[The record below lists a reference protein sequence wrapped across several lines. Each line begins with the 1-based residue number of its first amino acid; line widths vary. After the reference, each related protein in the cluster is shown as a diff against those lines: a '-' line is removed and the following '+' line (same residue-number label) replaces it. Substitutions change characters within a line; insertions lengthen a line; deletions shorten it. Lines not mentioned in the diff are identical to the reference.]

1 MDYGKLRSGASMTK
15 KVFCIFTG
23 ILFLL
28 SLVSCDM
35 WYQDWKGYMAH
46 WTGTVK
52 VADVQWT
59 SHPESQTNAS
69 GQITIPTTGTI
80 STTIN
85 ISNPENYTLNLLPG
99 SSHVGSENEALKS
112 VQVYGDA
119 GNWVRPRTEIVSST
133 STGFELRIHPI
144 SFVSSELSRALEHT
158 DFTIKII
165 PCRSDSGSPA
175 ANYHNIAFRY
185 NTPPRT
191 IREVVV
197 VKADSGAYEYDWL
210 GAIPQMKAVDENT
223 PLWEA
228 TAKTGNTEMD
238 DYLFWAWP
246 KNNTGK
252 TDPDYIEKFQVQI
265 DSGDYIDLALEACV
279 VPGNPLLLGD
289 DGNLYTIYRYKVGS
303 GSNLSV
309 RAVDGEGVA
318 GQALSSG
325 VAPYLITIN
334 PTEGSVNGSQAETT
348 IYKSGGALITSLD
361 LPNPIHSNDEYVLAG
376 WATSPDG
383 VAVSFPYTITEAVTF
398 YALWQ
403 QKEEEVLPP
412 SAGDS
417 GTGSSGSGSEGSVI
431 TYIIT
436 YEGNGSSGGDV
447 PTSQIKTSGQ
457 AILIANKDGLE
468 RTGYAF
474 TGWNTQPDGS
484 GVSYAEGDKYTSD
497 SNVILYAQW
506 KTIDYTI
513 SYDLDEGN
521 NNKNPY
527 GYSANDLP
535 IVLNEPSKTGYTFLG
550 WIKDGSPVTQI
561 VSGTT
566 GNITLTAQW
575 RSNKYTVKFAAND
588 GSGSMTEQGFTYDQT
603 QNLATNSFERSGYIF
618 VGWNT
623 MADGSGTSYQNLQ
636 EVVNLSATDGDII
649 TLYAQWKINSSI
661 SGNAP
666 VIADPTDLFTV
677 NRTIDDITFTV
688 KDGYTNP
695 RWYVNGIEQV
705 SGGNVFNITY
715 RDKAEGVY
723 QVMLLVDGANGT
735 PYSAQ
740 YQLEIAIPKLAA
752 DGKTYEFSTAAHFQ
766 WLAEKVKSG
775 DAIEVKLTTD
785 IVVPSGTWTP
795 IYIRDKFV
803 VHLDGQGHSI
813 TINEDYSDKVGD
825 TSHYGVFENC
835 NYSTIENLVLKGSLK
850 VNTTGAVGAVSG
862 YMFAST
868 LRNIMS
874 EMTITNLKGNVMNT
888 SHTGTGGL
896 VGYFGGN
903 GDNKDSVIENC
914 AVYADV
920 TTQGDGGGLVGLTWR
935 GATPF
940 TIKNS
945 LYKGNVSAGSAGAV
959 MGFNGN
965 DNRRT
970 STLSDIFYYEKDSLP
985 ILGGTNGGGLNQTN
999 VTAVTEDKFKEQAT
1013 ADLVNGGQSPAKW
1026 ILGANYPV
1034 LKQ

>member
-1 MDYGKLRSGASMTK
+1 MKCDVLLVGKKLIK
-15 KVFCIFTG
+15 KIFMITG
-23 ILFLL
+23 VVFLL

-80 STTIN
+80 STTVT

-133 STGFELRIHPI
+133 STGFELLIHPI
-144 SFVSSELSRALEHT
+144 SSVSSELSRNLEHT
-158 DFTIKII
+158 DFTVRII

-197 VKADSGAYEYDWL
+197 VQDDSGAYRYDWL
-210 GAIPQMKAVDENT
+210 GAIPQMKAVDEYT

-289 DGNLYTIYRYKVGS
+289 DGNLYTIYRYKLGS
-303 GSNLSV
+303 GSNLRV

-318 GQALSSG
+318 GQALGSG

-348 IYKSGGALITSLD
+348 IYKSGGTLITSLD
-361 LPNPIHSNDEYVLAG
+361 LPSPIHSNDDYILAG

-412 SAGDS
+412 SADDS
-417 GTGSSGSGSEGSVI
+417 GTS
-431 TYIIT
+431 
-436 YEGNGSSGGDV
+436 SSGG
-447 PTSQIKTSGQ
+447 
-457 AILIANKDGLE
+457 
-468 RTGYAF
+468 
-474 TGWNTQPDGS
+474 
-484 GVSYAEGDKYTSD
+484 
-497 SNVILYAQW
+497 
-506 KTIDYTI
+506 
-513 SYDLDEGN
+513 
-521 NNKNPY
+521 
-527 GYSANDLP
+527 
-535 IVLNEPSKTGYTFLG
+535 
-550 WIKDGSPVTQI
+550 
-561 VSGTT
+561 
-566 GNITLTAQW
+566 
-575 RSNKYTVKFAAND
+575 
-588 GSGSMTEQGFTYDQT
+588 
-603 QNLATNSFERSGYIF
+603 
-618 VGWNT
+618 
-623 MADGSGTSYQNLQ
+623 
-636 EVVNLSATDGDII
+636 
-649 TLYAQWKINSSI
+649 SI
-661 SGNAP
+661 SADSP

-677 NRTIDDITFTV
+677 TRTIDDITFTV

-695 RWYVNGIEQV
+695 RWYINGQQE
-705 SGGNVFNITY
+705 GTGNTFTILYTADN
-715 RDKAEGVY
+715 EGAY
-723 QVMLLVDGANGT
+723 QVMLLVDGADGT

-740 YQLEIAIPKLAA
+740 YQLEIAIPQQTA
-752 DGKTYEFSTAAHFQ
+752 DGSYEFSTAAHFQ
-766 WLAEKVKSG
+766 WLAEKIKSG
-775 DAIEVKLTTD
+775 DSIDVKLTTD

-795 IYIRDKFV
+795 ISIRDGFV

-825 TSHYGVFENC
+825 TSHYGVFANC

-903 GDNKDSVIENC
+903 GNGKDSVIENC
-914 AVYADV
+914 AVYADI

-965 DNRRT
+965 NDRRT
-970 STLSDIFYYEKDSLP
+970 STLSDIAYLQQGSLP
-985 ILGGTNGGGLNQTN
+985 VFGGTNGGGLNQTN

-1026 ILGANYPV
+1026 ILGDKYPV

>member
-1 MDYGKLRSGASMTK
+1 MKGDVVLVGKKTIK
-15 KVFCIFTG
+15 KT
-23 ILFLL
+23 LFLITVLCLFL
-28 SLVSCDM
+28 SLLGCDM
-35 WYQDWKGYMAH
+35 WYKDWKGYMEH

-52 VADVQWT
+52 VENVQWT
-59 SHPESQTNAS
+59 SHPESQRNTT
-69 GQITIPTTGTI
+69 GQITIPTNVTI
-80 STTIN
+80 STTVN
-85 ISNPENYTLNLLPG
+85 ISNPENYALNLLPG
-99 SSHVGSENEALKS
+99 TSHIGGENEALKS

-119 GNWVRPRTEIVSST
+119 GNWVRPRTEIISS
-133 STGFELRIHPI
+133 SNTGFELLIHPI
-144 SFVSSELSRALEHT
+144 SSVSSELSRNLEHT
-158 DFTIKII
+158 DFTVRII
-165 PCRSDSGSPA
+165 PCRSDSGATA
-175 ANYHNIAFRY
+175 ANFHNIAFRY

-197 VKADSGAYEYDWL
+197 VQDDSGAYRYDWL

-223 PLWEA
+223 PLWQA

-303 GSNLSV
+303 GANLRV

-325 VAPYLITIN
+325 VAPFLITIN

-348 IYKSGGALITSLD
+348 IYKSGGTLITSLD

-403 QKEEEVLPP
+403 QKVEEVLPP

-417 GTGSSGSGSEGSVI
+417 GTGSSGG
-431 TYIIT
+431 
-436 YEGNGSSGGDV
+436 
-447 PTSQIKTSGQ
+447 
-457 AILIANKDGLE
+457 
-468 RTGYAF
+468 
-474 TGWNTQPDGS
+474 
-484 GVSYAEGDKYTSD
+484 
-497 SNVILYAQW
+497 
-506 KTIDYTI
+506 
-513 SYDLDEGN
+513 
-521 NNKNPY
+521 
-527 GYSANDLP
+527 
-535 IVLNEPSKTGYTFLG
+535 
-550 WIKDGSPVTQI
+550 
-561 VSGTT
+561 
-566 GNITLTAQW
+566 
-575 RSNKYTVKFAAND
+575 
-588 GSGSMTEQGFTYDQT
+588 
-603 QNLATNSFERSGYIF
+603 
-618 VGWNT
+618 
-623 MADGSGTSYQNLQ
+623 
-636 EVVNLSATDGDII
+636 
-649 TLYAQWKINSSI
+649 SI
-661 SGNAP
+661 SADSP
-666 VIADPTDLFTV
+666 VIADPTVLFSIT
-677 NRTIDDITFTV
+677 RTIDDITFTV

-705 SGGNVFNITY
+705 SSGNVFNIIY
-715 RDKAEGVY
+715 RDKDEGVY
-723 QVMLLVDGANGT
+723 NVMLLVDGTDGK

-740 YQLEIAIPKLAA
+740 YQLEIAIPQQAA
-752 DGKTYEFSTAAHFQ
+752 DGSYEFSTAAHFQ

-775 DAIEVKLTTD
+775 GTIEVKLITD
-785 IVVPSGTWTP
+785 IVVPSGTLVP
-795 IYIRDKFV
+795 IHIPDGFV

-813 TINEDYSDKVGD
+813 TINEDYSNKVGD
-825 TSHYGVFENC
+825 TSHYGVFAMC

-862 YMFAST
+862 YMYAST

-874 EMTITNLKGNVMNT
+874 EMTITNLNGNVMNT

-903 GDNKDSVIENC
+903 GNGKDSVIENC

-920 TTQGDGGGLVGLTWR
+920 TTQGDGGGLVGMAWK

-945 LYKGNVSAGSAGAV
+945 LYKGNVSAVSAGAV

-1013 ADLVNGGQSPAKW
+1013 VDLVNGGQSPAKW
-1026 ILGANYPV
+1026 MLGDEYPV

>member
-1 MDYGKLRSGASMTK
+1 MKCDVLLVGKKLIQK
-15 KVFCIFTG
+15 IFMITG
-23 ILFLL
+23 VVFLL

-69 GQITIPTTGTI
+69 GQITIPTNVTI
-80 STTIN
+80 STTVN
-85 ISNPENYTLNLLPG
+85 ISNPENYTLNLLLG

-133 STGFELRIHPI
+133 STGFELLIHPI
-144 SFVSSELSRALEHT
+144 SSVSSELSRALEHT

-223 PLWEA
+223 PLWVT
-228 TAKTGNTEMD
+228 TANTSNSEMD
-238 DYLFWAWP
+238 EYLFWAWP

-265 DSGDYIDLALEACV
+265 GAGEYIDVSLKDCA

-289 DGNLYTIYRYKVGS
+289 DGNLYTIYRYKLGS
-303 GSNLSV
+303 GSNLRV

-318 GQALSSG
+318 GQALGSG

-348 IYKSGGALITSLD
+348 IYKSGGTLITSLD
-361 LPNPIHSNDEYVLAG
+361 LPSPIHSNDDYILAG

-417 GTGSSGSGSEGSVI
+417 GTS
-431 TYIIT
+431 
-436 YEGNGSSGGDV
+436 SSGG
-447 PTSQIKTSGQ
+447 
-457 AILIANKDGLE
+457 
-468 RTGYAF
+468 
-474 TGWNTQPDGS
+474 
-484 GVSYAEGDKYTSD
+484 
-497 SNVILYAQW
+497 
-506 KTIDYTI
+506 
-513 SYDLDEGN
+513 
-521 NNKNPY
+521 
-527 GYSANDLP
+527 
-535 IVLNEPSKTGYTFLG
+535 
-550 WIKDGSPVTQI
+550 
-561 VSGTT
+561 
-566 GNITLTAQW
+566 
-575 RSNKYTVKFAAND
+575 
-588 GSGSMTEQGFTYDQT
+588 
-603 QNLATNSFERSGYIF
+603 
-618 VGWNT
+618 
-623 MADGSGTSYQNLQ
+623 
-636 EVVNLSATDGDII
+636 
-649 TLYAQWKINSSI
+649 SI
-661 SGNAP
+661 SADSP

-677 NRTIDDITFTV
+677 TRTIDDITFTV

-695 RWYVNGIEQV
+695 RWYVNGQQEETGDTFTILYTAD
-705 SGGNVFNITY
+705 N
-715 RDKAEGVY
+715 EGAY
-723 QVMLLVDGANGT
+723 QVMLLVDGADGAS
-735 PYSAQ
+735 YSAQ
-740 YQLEIAIPKLAA
+740 YQLEIAIPQQTA
-752 DGKTYEFSTAAHFQ
+752 DGSYEFSTAAHFQ
-766 WLAEKVKSG
+766 WLAEKIKSG
-775 DAIEVKLTTD
+775 DSTIDVKLTTD

-795 IYIRDKFV
+795 ISIRDGFV

-825 TSHYGVFENC
+825 TSHYGVFANC

-914 AVYADV
+914 AVYADI

-970 STLSDIFYYEKDSLP
+970 STLSDIAYLQQGSLP
-985 ILGGTNGGGLNQTN
+985 VFGGTNGGGLNQTN
-999 VTAVTEDKFKEQAT
+999 VTAVTEDKFKEQST

-1026 ILGANYPV
+1026 ILGDKYPV

>member
-1 MDYGKLRSGASMTK
+1 MFYDTMVNYGEECIMKGDVVLVGK
-15 KVFCIFTG
+15 KMIKKT
-23 ILFLL
+23 LFLITVLGLLL
-28 SLVSCDM
+28 SLLGCDM
-35 WYQDWKGYMAH
+35 WYKDWKGYMEH

-52 VADVQWT
+52 VENVQWT
-59 SHPESQTNAS
+59 SHPESQRNTT
-69 GQITIPTTGTI
+69 GQITIPTNGTI
-80 STTIN
+80 STTVN
-85 ISNPENYTLNLLPG
+85 ISNPENYALNLLPG
-99 SSHVGSENEALKS
+99 TSHIGGENEALKS

-119 GNWVRPRTEIVSST
+119 GNWVRPRTEIISS
-133 STGFELRIHPI
+133 SNTGFELLIHPI
-144 SFVSSELSRALEHT
+144 SSVSSELSRNLEHT
-158 DFTIKII
+158 DFSVRII
-165 PCRSDSGSPA
+165 PCRSDSGATA
-175 ANYHNIAFRY
+175 ANFHNIAFRY

-197 VKADSGAYEYDWL
+197 VQDDSGAYRYDWL

-325 VAPYLITIN
+325 VAPFLITVN
-334 PTEGSVNGSQAETT
+334 PTGGSVNGSQAETT
-348 IYKSGGALITSLD
+348 IYKSGGTLITSLD

-383 VAVSFPYTITEAVTF
+383 VAVSFPYAITEAVTF

-403 QKEEEVLPP
+403 QKVEEVLPP

-417 GTGSSGSGSEGSVI
+417 GTGSSGG
-431 TYIIT
+431 
-436 YEGNGSSGGDV
+436 
-447 PTSQIKTSGQ
+447 
-457 AILIANKDGLE
+457 
-468 RTGYAF
+468 
-474 TGWNTQPDGS
+474 
-484 GVSYAEGDKYTSD
+484 
-497 SNVILYAQW
+497 
-506 KTIDYTI
+506 
-513 SYDLDEGN
+513 
-521 NNKNPY
+521 
-527 GYSANDLP
+527 
-535 IVLNEPSKTGYTFLG
+535 
-550 WIKDGSPVTQI
+550 
-561 VSGTT
+561 
-566 GNITLTAQW
+566 
-575 RSNKYTVKFAAND
+575 
-588 GSGSMTEQGFTYDQT
+588 
-603 QNLATNSFERSGYIF
+603 
-618 VGWNT
+618 
-623 MADGSGTSYQNLQ
+623 
-636 EVVNLSATDGDII
+636 
-649 TLYAQWKINSSI
+649 SI
-661 SGNAP
+661 SADSP
-666 VIADPTDLFTV
+666 VIANPTDLFTV
-677 NRTIDDITFTV
+677 TRGIDSITFTV

-705 SGGNVFNITY
+705 SSGNVFNIIY
-715 RDKAEGVY
+715 RDKDEGVY
-723 QVMLLVDGANGT
+723 NVMLLVDSADGNS
-735 PYSAQ
+735 YSAQ
-740 YQLEIAIPKLAA
+740 YQLEIAIPQQAA
-752 DGKTYEFSTAAHFQ
+752 DGSYEFSTAAHFQ

-775 DAIEVKLTTD
+775 GTIEVKLITD
-785 IVVPSGTWTP
+785 IVVPSGTLAP
-795 IYIRDKFV
+795 IHIPDGFV

-825 TSHYGVFENC
+825 TSHYGVFAMC

-874 EMTITNLKGNVMNT
+874 EMTITNLNGNVMNT

-903 GDNKDSVIENC
+903 GNGKDSVIENC
-914 AVYADV
+914 AVYADI
-920 TTQGDGGGLVGLTWR
+920 TSSGYGGGLVGQIWR
-935 GATPF
+935 RQQVC

-945 LYKGNVSAGSAGAV
+945 LYKGTVTGVSGYAGALVGYNGNQEKGSNGQIIESFITNVSYCETGS
-959 MGFNGN
+959 
-965 DNRRT
+965 
-970 STLSDIFYYEKDSLP
+970 LSVC
-985 ILGGTNGGGLNQTN
+985 GGTEGGTLTESN

-1013 ADLVNGGQSPAKW
+1013 VDLVNGGQSPAKW
-1026 ILGANYPV
+1026 ILGDEYPV

>member
-1 MDYGKLRSGASMTK
+1 MKCDVLLVGKKLIQK
-15 KVFCIFTG
+15 IFMITG
-23 ILFLL
+23 VVFLL

-80 STTIN
+80 STTVT
-85 ISNPENYTLNLLPG
+85 ISNSENYTLNLLPG

-144 SFVSSELSRALEHT
+144 SSVSSELSRALEHT

-223 PLWEA
+223 PLWVT
-228 TAKTGNTEMD
+228 TANTSNSEMD
-238 DYLFWAWP
+238 EYLFWAWP

-265 DSGDYIDLALEACV
+265 GAGEYIDVSLKDCA

-289 DGNLYTIYRYKVGS
+289 DGNLYTIYRYKLGS
-303 GSNLSV
+303 GSNLRV

-318 GQALSSG
+318 GQALGSG

-348 IYKSGGALITSLD
+348 IYKSGGTLITSLD
-361 LPNPIHSNDEYVLAG
+361 LPSPIHSNDDYILAG

-412 SAGDS
+412 SADDS
-417 GTGSSGSGSEGSVI
+417 GTS
-431 TYIIT
+431 
-436 YEGNGSSGGDV
+436 SSGG
-447 PTSQIKTSGQ
+447 
-457 AILIANKDGLE
+457 
-468 RTGYAF
+468 
-474 TGWNTQPDGS
+474 
-484 GVSYAEGDKYTSD
+484 
-497 SNVILYAQW
+497 
-506 KTIDYTI
+506 
-513 SYDLDEGN
+513 
-521 NNKNPY
+521 
-527 GYSANDLP
+527 
-535 IVLNEPSKTGYTFLG
+535 
-550 WIKDGSPVTQI
+550 
-561 VSGTT
+561 
-566 GNITLTAQW
+566 
-575 RSNKYTVKFAAND
+575 
-588 GSGSMTEQGFTYDQT
+588 
-603 QNLATNSFERSGYIF
+603 
-618 VGWNT
+618 
-623 MADGSGTSYQNLQ
+623 
-636 EVVNLSATDGDII
+636 
-649 TLYAQWKINSSI
+649 SI
-661 SGNAP
+661 SADSP

-677 NRTIDDITFTV
+677 TRTIDDITFTV

-695 RWYVNGIEQV
+695 RWYVNGQQEETGKTFTINY
-705 SGGNVFNITY
+705 SSKRAGIY
-715 RDKAEGVY
+715 H
-723 QVMLLVDGANGT
+723 VMLLVDGADGAS
-735 PYSAQ
+735 YSAQ
-740 YQLEIAIPKLAA
+740 YQLEISDMPQKSV
-752 DGKTYEFSTAAHFQ
+752 DGSYELSTAAHLQ
-766 WLAEKVKSG
+766 WLAEQANSG
-775 DAIEVKLTTD
+775 LRESIELKLTAD
-785 IVVPSGTWTP
+785 IVVPEGTWTP
-795 IYIRDKFV
+795 IYIYDGFV

-813 TINEDYSDKVGD
+813 TINEDYSAKVDD
-825 TSHYGVFENC
+825 TSNYGLFTNA
-835 NYSTIENLVLKGSLK
+835 NAGLIENLVLKGSLK
-850 VNTTGAVGAVSG
+850 VNTTGSVGAVAGSIYAG
-862 YMFAST
+862 T
-868 LRNIMS
+868 IRNVMS
-874 EMTITNLKGNVMNT
+874 EMAITNINT
-888 SHTGTGGL
+888 STQAANHIGTGGL
-896 VGYFGGN
+896 VGFFGGTS
-903 GDNKDSVIENC
+903 GTKKSIIENC
-914 AVYADV
+914 AVYADI
-920 TTQGDGGGLVGLTWR
+920 TSSGYGGGLVGQIWR
-935 GATPF
+935 GQQVC

-945 LYKGNVSAGSAGAV
+945 LYKGKVTGAPGYAGALVGYNGNQRDDGNGKIIESFITNVSYCETGS
-959 MGFNGN
+959 
-965 DNRRT
+965 
-970 STLSDIFYYEKDSLP
+970 LSVC
-985 ILGGTNGGGLNQTN
+985 GGTNGGTLTESN
-999 VTAVTEDKFKEQAT
+999 VTDVSEDKFKEQAT
-1013 ADLVNGGQSPAKW
+1013 VDLVNGGQSPAKW
-1026 ILGANYPV
+1026 ILGDKYPV

>member
-1 MDYGKLRSGASMTK
+1 MKGDVVLVGKKTIK
-15 KVFCIFTG
+15 KT
-23 ILFLL
+23 LFLITVLCLFL
-28 SLVSCDM
+28 SLLGCDM
-35 WYQDWKGYMAH
+35 WYKDWKGYMEH

-52 VADVQWT
+52 VENVQWT
-59 SHPESQTNAS
+59 SHPESQRNTT
-69 GQITIPTTGTI
+69 GQITIPTNVTI
-80 STTIN
+80 STTVN
-85 ISNPENYTLNLLPG
+85 ISNPENYALNLLPG
-99 SSHVGSENEALKS
+99 TSHIGGENEALKS

-119 GNWVRPRTEIVSST
+119 GNWVRPRTEIISS
-133 STGFELRIHPI
+133 SNTGFELLIHPI
-144 SFVSSELSRALEHT
+144 SAVSSELSRNLEHT
-158 DFTIKII
+158 DFTVRII
-165 PCRSDSGSPA
+165 PCRSDSGATA
-175 ANYHNIAFRY
+175 ANFHNIAFRY

-197 VKADSGAYEYDWL
+197 VQDDSGAYRYDWL

-228 TAKTGNTEMD
+228 TAKTGDLEMD

-325 VAPYLITIN
+325 VAPFLITIN

-348 IYKSGGALITSLD
+348 IYKSGSTLITSLD

-383 VAVSFPYTITEAVTF
+383 VAVSFPYAITEAVTF

-403 QKEEEVLPP
+403 QKEQEVLPP
-412 SAGDS
+412 STGNDD
-417 GTGSSGSGSEGSVI
+417 TGSSDSDSEDPVI

-436 YEGNGSSGGDV
+436 YEGNGYTGGDV
-447 PTSQIKTSGQ
+447 PSGQNTASGQ
-457 AILIANKDGLE
+457 AILIANKGSLE
-468 RTGYAF
+468 RVGYTF
-474 TGWNTQPDGS
+474 TGWNTQSDGS
-484 GVSYAEGDKYTSD
+484 GVSYAEGDKYIAD

-506 KTIDYTI
+506 QANSYTVKFDANGG
-513 SYDLDEGN
+513 SGSMSEQRFTYDHAGTLSTN
-521 NNKNPY
+521 
-527 GYSANDLP
+527 SFTR
-535 IVLNEPSKTGYTFLG
+535 TGYTF
-550 WIKDGSPVTQI
+550 
-561 VSGTT
+561 TT
-566 GNITLTAQW
+566 
-575 RSNKYTVKFAAND
+575 
-588 GSGSMTEQGFTYDQT
+588 
-603 QNLATNSFERSGYIF
+603 
-618 VGWNT
+618 WNT
-623 MADGSGTSYQNLQ
+623 QADGLGTSYQDRQ
-636 EVVNLSATDGDII
+636 EVKNLSDTADDII

-666 VIADPTDLFTV
+666 LLVDPTDLFTV
-677 NRTIDDITFTV
+677 TKGIDSITFTV

-695 RWYVNGIEQV
+695 HWYVNGIEQV
-705 SGGNVFNITY
+705 SSGNVFNIIY
-715 RDKAEGVY
+715 RDKDEGVY
-723 QVMLLVDGANGT
+723 NVMLLVDGTDGK

-740 YQLEIAIPKLAA
+740 YQLEIAIPQQAA
-752 DGKTYEFSTAAHFQ
+752 DGSYEFSTAAHFQ

-775 DAIEVKLTTD
+775 GTIEVKLITD
-785 IVVPSGTWTP
+785 IVVPSGTLAP
-795 IYIRDKFV
+795 IHIPDGFV

-813 TINEDYSDKVGD
+813 TINEDYSAKVDD
-825 TSHYGVFENC
+825 TSHYGVFAMC

-874 EMTITNLKGNVMNT
+874 EMTITNLNGNVMNT

-903 GDNKDSVIENC
+903 RNGKDSVIENC
-914 AVYADV
+914 AVYADI
-920 TTQGDGGGLVGLTWR
+920 TSSGYGGGLVGQIWR
-935 GATPF
+935 GQQVC

-945 LYKGNVSAGSAGAV
+945 LYKGKVTGASGYAGAV
-959 MGFNGN
+959 IGFNGN
-965 DNRRT
+965 DPGAT
-970 STLSDIFYYEKDSLP
+970 SNMTNVSYLTQSSLT

-1013 ADLVNGGQSPAKW
+1013 VDLVNGGQSPAKW
-1026 ILGANYPV
+1026 ILGDKYPV

>member
-1 MDYGKLRSGASMTK
+1 MKCDVLLVGKKLIQK
-15 KVFCIFTG
+15 IFMITG
-23 ILFLL
+23 VVFLL

-69 GQITIPTTGTI
+69 GQITIPTNVTI
-80 STTIN
+80 STTVN

-112 VQVYGDA
+112 VQVYGGA

-144 SFVSSELSRALEHT
+144 SSVSSELSRALEHT
-158 DFTIKII
+158 DFTVRII

-175 ANYHNIAFRY
+175 ANFHNIAFRY

-197 VKADSGAYEYDWL
+197 VQDDSGAYRYDWL
-210 GAIPQMKAVDENT
+210 GAIPQMKAVDEYT

-289 DGNLYTIYRYKVGS
+289 DGNLYIIYRYKVGS
-303 GSNLSV
+303 GSNLRV

-325 VAPYLITIN
+325 VAPFLITVN

-348 IYKSGGALITSLD
+348 IYKSGGTLITSLD
-361 LPNPIHSNDEYVLAG
+361 LPSPIHSNDDYILAG

-417 GTGSSGSGSEGSVI
+417 GTS
-431 TYIIT
+431 
-436 YEGNGSSGGDV
+436 SSGG
-447 PTSQIKTSGQ
+447 
-457 AILIANKDGLE
+457 
-468 RTGYAF
+468 
-474 TGWNTQPDGS
+474 
-484 GVSYAEGDKYTSD
+484 
-497 SNVILYAQW
+497 
-506 KTIDYTI
+506 
-513 SYDLDEGN
+513 
-521 NNKNPY
+521 
-527 GYSANDLP
+527 
-535 IVLNEPSKTGYTFLG
+535 
-550 WIKDGSPVTQI
+550 
-561 VSGTT
+561 
-566 GNITLTAQW
+566 
-575 RSNKYTVKFAAND
+575 
-588 GSGSMTEQGFTYDQT
+588 
-603 QNLATNSFERSGYIF
+603 
-618 VGWNT
+618 
-623 MADGSGTSYQNLQ
+623 
-636 EVVNLSATDGDII
+636 
-649 TLYAQWKINSSI
+649 SI
-661 SGNAP
+661 SADSP

-677 NRTIDDITFTV
+677 TRTIDDITFTV

-695 RWYVNGIEQV
+695 RWYVNGQQEET
-705 SGGNVFNITY
+705 GNTFTILYTADN
-715 RDKAEGVY
+715 EGAY
-723 QVMLLVDGANGT
+723 QVMLLVDGADGT

-740 YQLEIAIPKLAA
+740 YQLEIAIPQQTA
-752 DGKTYEFSTAAHFQ
+752 DGSYEFSTAAHFQ
-766 WLAEKVKSG
+766 WLAEKIKSG
-775 DAIEVKLTTD
+775 DSIDVKLTTD

-795 IYIRDKFV
+795 ISIRNGFV

-825 TSHYGVFENC
+825 TSHYGVFANC

-914 AVYADV
+914 AVYADI

-970 STLSDIFYYEKDSLP
+970 STLTNIFYHEKDSLP

-999 VTAVTEDKFKEQAT
+999 VTAVTEDKFKEQST

-1026 ILGANYPV
+1026 ILGDKYPV

>member
-1 MDYGKLRSGASMTK
+1 MKCDVLLVGKKLIQK
-15 KVFCIFTG
+15 IFMITG
-23 ILFLL
+23 VVFLL

-59 SHPESQTNAS
+59 SHPESQRNAS

-80 STTIN
+80 STTVN

-133 STGFELRIHPI
+133 STGFELLIHPI
-144 SFVSSELSRALEHT
+144 SSVSSELSRNLEHT
-158 DFTIKII
+158 DFTVRII

-175 ANYHNIAFRY
+175 ANFHNIAFRY

-197 VKADSGAYEYDWL
+197 VQDDSGAYRYDWL
-210 GAIPQMKAVDENT
+210 GAIPQMKAVDEYT

-303 GSNLSV
+303 GSNLRV

-325 VAPYLITIN
+325 VAPFLITVN

-348 IYKSGGALITSLD
+348 IYKSGDTLITSLD
-361 LPNPIHSNDEYVLAG
+361 LPSPIHSNDDYILAG

-417 GTGSSGSGSEGSVI
+417 GTS
-431 TYIIT
+431 
-436 YEGNGSSGGDV
+436 SSGG
-447 PTSQIKTSGQ
+447 
-457 AILIANKDGLE
+457 
-468 RTGYAF
+468 
-474 TGWNTQPDGS
+474 
-484 GVSYAEGDKYTSD
+484 
-497 SNVILYAQW
+497 
-506 KTIDYTI
+506 
-513 SYDLDEGN
+513 
-521 NNKNPY
+521 
-527 GYSANDLP
+527 
-535 IVLNEPSKTGYTFLG
+535 
-550 WIKDGSPVTQI
+550 
-561 VSGTT
+561 
-566 GNITLTAQW
+566 
-575 RSNKYTVKFAAND
+575 
-588 GSGSMTEQGFTYDQT
+588 
-603 QNLATNSFERSGYIF
+603 
-618 VGWNT
+618 
-623 MADGSGTSYQNLQ
+623 
-636 EVVNLSATDGDII
+636 
-649 TLYAQWKINSSI
+649 SI
-661 SGNAP
+661 SADSP

-677 NRTIDDITFTV
+677 TRTIDDITFTV

-695 RWYVNGIEQV
+695 RWYVNGQQEET
-705 SGGNVFNITY
+705 GNTFTILYTADN
-715 RDKAEGVY
+715 EGAY
-723 QVMLLVDGANGT
+723 QVMLLVDGADGAS
-735 PYSAQ
+735 YSAQ
-740 YQLEIAIPKLAA
+740 YQLEISDMPQKSV
-752 DGKTYEFSTAAHFQ
+752 DGSYELSTAAHLQ
-766 WLAEKVKSG
+766 WLAEQANSG
-775 DAIEVKLTTD
+775 LRESIELKLTADIEV
-785 IVVPSGTWTP
+785 PAGTWKP
-795 IYIRDKFV
+795 IYIYDGFV

-825 TSHYGVFENC
+825 TSNYGLFTNA
-835 NYSTIENLVLKGSLK
+835 NIGLIENLVLKGSLK
-850 VNTTGAVGAVSG
+850 VNTTGTVGAVAGSIWAG
-862 YMFAST
+862 T
-868 LRNIMS
+868 IRNVMS
-874 EMTITNLKGNVMNT
+874 EMTITNVNISTEKKN
-888 SHTGTGGL
+888 HIGTGGL
-896 VGYFGGN
+896 VGFFGGTSSD
-903 GDNKDSVIENC
+903 GTKKSIIENC
-914 AVYADV
+914 AVYADI
-920 TTQGDGGGLVGLTWR
+920 TSSGYGGGLVGQIWQ
-935 GATPF
+935 GAQTS

-945 LYKGNVSAGSAGAV
+945 LYKGKVTGASGYAGAV
-959 MGFNGN
+959 IGFNGN
-965 DNRRT
+965 DARGT
-970 STLSDIFYYEKDSLP
+970 SSLTNIFYYETNSQP
-985 ILGGTNGGGLNQTN
+985 VCGGSYGGTLTESN
-999 VTAVTEDKFKEQAT
+999 VNSVNEDYFKEPEAVE
-1013 ADLVNGGQSPAKW
+1013 LVNTDLTSPMWEMGDK
-1026 ILGANYPV
+1026 YPV

>member
-1 MDYGKLRSGASMTK
+1 MKCDVLLVGKKLIQK
-15 KVFCIFTG
+15 IFMITG
-23 ILFLL
+23 VVFLL

-59 SHPESQTNAS
+59 SHPESQRNAS

-144 SFVSSELSRALEHT
+144 SSVSSELSRALEHT

-197 VKADSGAYEYDWL
+197 VKADSSAYEYDWL
-210 GAIPQMKAVDENT
+210 GATPQMKAVDENT

-265 DSGDYIDLALEACV
+265 GAGEYIDVSLKDCA

-289 DGNLYTIYRYKVGS
+289 DGNLYTIYRYKLGS
-303 GSNLSV
+303 GSNLRV

-318 GQALSSG
+318 GQALGSG

-348 IYKSGGALITSLD
+348 IYKSGGTLITSLD
-361 LPNPIHSNDEYVLAG
+361 LPSPIHSNDDYILAG

-417 GTGSSGSGSEGSVI
+417 GTS
-431 TYIIT
+431 
-436 YEGNGSSGGDV
+436 SSGG
-447 PTSQIKTSGQ
+447 
-457 AILIANKDGLE
+457 
-468 RTGYAF
+468 
-474 TGWNTQPDGS
+474 
-484 GVSYAEGDKYTSD
+484 
-497 SNVILYAQW
+497 
-506 KTIDYTI
+506 
-513 SYDLDEGN
+513 
-521 NNKNPY
+521 
-527 GYSANDLP
+527 
-535 IVLNEPSKTGYTFLG
+535 
-550 WIKDGSPVTQI
+550 
-561 VSGTT
+561 
-566 GNITLTAQW
+566 
-575 RSNKYTVKFAAND
+575 
-588 GSGSMTEQGFTYDQT
+588 
-603 QNLATNSFERSGYIF
+603 
-618 VGWNT
+618 
-623 MADGSGTSYQNLQ
+623 
-636 EVVNLSATDGDII
+636 
-649 TLYAQWKINSSI
+649 SI
-661 SGNAP
+661 SADSP

-677 NRTIDDITFTV
+677 TRTIDDITFTV

-695 RWYVNGIEQV
+695 RWYVNGQQEET
-705 SGGNVFNITY
+705 GNTFTILYTADN
-715 RDKAEGVY
+715 EGAY
-723 QVMLLVDGANGT
+723 QVMLLVDGADGT

-740 YQLEIAIPKLAA
+740 YQLEIAIPQQTA
-752 DGKTYEFSTAAHFQ
+752 DGSYEFSTAAHFQ
-766 WLAEKVKSG
+766 WLAEKIKSG
-775 DAIEVKLTTD
+775 DSIDVKLTTD

-795 IYIRDKFV
+795 ISIRDGFV

-825 TSHYGVFENC
+825 TSHYGVFANC

-903 GDNKDSVIENC
+903 GNGKDSVIENC
-914 AVYADV
+914 AVYADI
-920 TTQGDGGGLVGLTWR
+920 TTQGDGGGLVGMTWK

-945 LYKGNVSAGSAGAV
+945 LYKGNVSAGSAGTV

-965 DNRRT
+965 DERRT
-970 STLSDIFYYEKDSLP
+970 STLSDIAYLQQGSLP
-985 ILGGTNGGGLNQTN
+985 VFGGTNGGKLNQTN
-999 VTAVTEDKFKEQAT
+999 VTAVTEDKFKEQST

-1026 ILGANYPV
+1026 VLGANYPV

>member
-1 MDYGKLRSGASMTK
+1 MKCDVLLVGKKLIQR
-15 KVFCIFTG
+15 IFMITG
-23 ILFLL
+23 VVFLL

-69 GQITIPTTGTI
+69 GQITIPTNVTI
-80 STTIN
+80 STTVN
-85 ISNPENYTLNLLPG
+85 ISNPENYTLNLLLG

-210 GAIPQMKAVDENT
+210 GATPQMKAVDENT

-289 DGNLYTIYRYKVGS
+289 DGNLYTIYRYKLGS
-303 GSNLSV
+303 GSNLRV

-318 GQALSSG
+318 GQALGSG
-325 VAPYLITIN
+325 VAPHLITIN

-348 IYKSGGALITSLD
+348 IYKSDGTLITSLD

-383 VAVSFPYTITEAVTF
+383 VAVSFPYAITEAVTF

-403 QKEEEVLPP
+403 QKVEEVLPP

-417 GTGSSGSGSEGSVI
+417 GTGSSGGS
-431 TYIIT
+431 
-436 YEGNGSSGGDV
+436 
-447 PTSQIKTSGQ
+447 
-457 AILIANKDGLE
+457 
-468 RTGYAF
+468 
-474 TGWNTQPDGS
+474 
-484 GVSYAEGDKYTSD
+484 
-497 SNVILYAQW
+497 
-506 KTIDYTI
+506 I
-513 SYDLDEGN
+513 SAD
-521 NNKNPY
+521 
-527 GYSANDLP
+527 
-535 IVLNEPSKTGYTFLG
+535 
-550 WIKDGSPVTQI
+550 SPVI
-561 VSGTT
+561 
-566 GNITLTAQW
+566 
-575 RSNKYTVKFAAND
+575 
-588 GSGSMTEQGFTYDQT
+588 
-603 QNLATNSFERSGYIF
+603 
-618 VGWNT
+618 
-623 MADGSGTSYQNLQ
+623 
-636 EVVNLSATDGDII
+636 
-649 TLYAQWKINSSI
+649 
-661 SGNAP
+661 
-666 VIADPTDLFTV
+666 DPTDLFTV
-677 NRTIDDITFTV
+677 TRTIDDITFTV

-695 RWYVNGIEQV
+695 RWYVNGQQEETGKTFTINY
-705 SGGNVFNITY
+705 SSKRAGIY
-715 RDKAEGVY
+715 H
-723 QVMLLVDGANGT
+723 VMLLVDGADGAS
-735 PYSAQ
+735 YSAQ
-740 YQLEIAIPKLAA
+740 YQLEISDMPQKSV
-752 DGKTYEFSTAAHFQ
+752 DGSYELSTAAHLQ
-766 WLAEKVKSG
+766 WLAEQANSG
-775 DAIEVKLTTD
+775 LRESIELKLTADIEV
-785 IVVPSGTWTP
+785 PAGTWKP
-795 IYIRDKFV
+795 IYIYDGFV

-813 TINEDYSDKVGD
+813 TINEDYSNKVDD
-825 TSHYGVFENC
+825 TSNYGLFTNA
-835 NYSTIENLVLKGSLK
+835 NAGLIENLVLKGSLK
-850 VNTTGAVGAVSG
+850 VNTTGSVGAVAGSIYAG
-862 YMFAST
+862 T
-868 LRNIMS
+868 IRNVMS
-874 EMTITNLKGNVMNT
+874 EMAITNINT
-888 SHTGTGGL
+888 STHAANHIGTGGL
-896 VGYFGGN
+896 VGFFGGTS
-903 GDNKDSVIENC
+903 GTKKSIIENC
-914 AVYADV
+914 AVYADI
-920 TTQGDGGGLVGLTWR
+920 TSSGYGGGLVGQIWR
-935 GATPF
+935 GQQVC

-945 LYKGNVSAGSAGAV
+945 LYKGKVTGAPGYAGALVGYNGNQEKGSNGQIIESFITNVSYCETGS
-959 MGFNGN
+959 
-965 DNRRT
+965 
-970 STLSDIFYYEKDSLP
+970 LSVC
-985 ILGGTNGGGLNQTN
+985 GGTNGGTLTESN
-999 VTAVTEDKFKEQAT
+999 VTDVSEDKFKEQAT
-1013 ADLVNGGQSPAKW
+1013 VDLVNGGQSPAKW
-1026 ILGANYPV
+1026 ILGDKYPV

>member
-1 MDYGKLRSGASMTK
+1 MKCDVLLVGKKLIQK
-15 KVFCIFTG
+15 IFMITG
-23 ILFLL
+23 VVFLL

-69 GQITIPTTGTI
+69 GQITIPTNVTI
-80 STTIN
+80 STTVN

-144 SFVSSELSRALEHT
+144 SSVSSELSRALEHT

-223 PLWEA
+223 PLWVT
-228 TAKTGNTEMD
+228 TANTSNSEMD
-238 DYLFWAWP
+238 EYLFWAWP

-265 DSGDYIDLALEACV
+265 GAGEYIDVSLKDCA

-289 DGNLYTIYRYKVGS
+289 DGNLYTIYRYKLGS
-303 GSNLSV
+303 GSNLRV

-318 GQALSSG
+318 GQALGSG
-325 VAPYLITIN
+325 VAPHLITVN
-334 PTEGSVNGSQAETT
+334 PTEGIVNGSQAETT
-348 IYKSGGALITSLD
+348 IYKSDGTLITSLD

-383 VAVSFPYTITEAVTF
+383 VAVSFPYAITEAVTF

-417 GTGSSGSGSEGSVI
+417 GTS
-431 TYIIT
+431 
-436 YEGNGSSGGDV
+436 SSGG
-447 PTSQIKTSGQ
+447 
-457 AILIANKDGLE
+457 
-468 RTGYAF
+468 
-474 TGWNTQPDGS
+474 
-484 GVSYAEGDKYTSD
+484 
-497 SNVILYAQW
+497 
-506 KTIDYTI
+506 
-513 SYDLDEGN
+513 
-521 NNKNPY
+521 
-527 GYSANDLP
+527 
-535 IVLNEPSKTGYTFLG
+535 
-550 WIKDGSPVTQI
+550 
-561 VSGTT
+561 
-566 GNITLTAQW
+566 
-575 RSNKYTVKFAAND
+575 
-588 GSGSMTEQGFTYDQT
+588 
-603 QNLATNSFERSGYIF
+603 
-618 VGWNT
+618 
-623 MADGSGTSYQNLQ
+623 
-636 EVVNLSATDGDII
+636 
-649 TLYAQWKINSSI
+649 SI
-661 SGNAP
+661 SADSP

-677 NRTIDDITFTV
+677 TRTIDDITFTV

-695 RWYVNGIEQV
+695 RWYVNGQQEET
-705 SGGNVFNITY
+705 GNTFTILYTADN
-715 RDKAEGVY
+715 EGAY
-723 QVMLLVDGANGT
+723 QVMVLVDGAGGT

-740 YQLEIAIPKLAA
+740 YQLEIAIPQQTA
-752 DGKTYEFSTAAHFQ
+752 DGSYEFSTAAHFQ
-766 WLAEKVKSG
+766 WLAEKIKSG
-775 DAIEVKLTTD
+775 DSIDVKLTTD

-795 IYIRDKFV
+795 ISIRDGFV

-825 TSHYGVFENC
+825 TSHYGVFANC

-903 GDNKDSVIENC
+903 GNGKDSVIENC
-914 AVYADV
+914 AVYADI
-920 TTQGDGGGLVGLTWR
+920 TTQGDGGGLVGMTWK

-945 LYKGNVSAGSAGAV
+945 LYKGNVSAGSAGTV

-965 DNRRT
+965 DERRT
-970 STLSDIFYYEKDSLP
+970 STLSDIAYLQQGSLP
-985 ILGGTNGGGLNQTN
+985 VFGGTSGGKLNQTN
-999 VTAVTEDKFKEQAT
+999 VTAVTEDKFKEQST

-1026 ILGANYPV
+1026 ILGDKYPV

>member
-1 MDYGKLRSGASMTK
+1 MANYSEECIMKGDVVLVGKKTIK
-15 KVFCIFTG
+15 KT
-23 ILFLL
+23 LFLITVLCLFL
-28 SLVSCDM
+28 SLLGCDM
-35 WYQDWKGYMAH
+35 WYKDWKGYMEH

-52 VADVQWT
+52 VENVQWT
-59 SHPESQTNAS
+59 SHPESQRNTT
-69 GQITIPTTGTI
+69 GQITIPTNVTI
-80 STTIN
+80 STTVN
-85 ISNPENYTLNLLPG
+85 ISNPENYALNLLPG
-99 SSHVGSENEALKS
+99 TSHIGGENEALKS

-119 GNWVRPRTEIVSST
+119 GNWVRPRTEIISS
-133 STGFELRIHPI
+133 SNTGFELLIHPI
-144 SFVSSELSRALEHT
+144 SSVSSELSRNLEHT
-158 DFTIKII
+158 DFTVRII
-165 PCRSDSGSPA
+165 PCRSDSGATA
-175 ANYHNIAFRY
+175 ANFHNIAFRY

-197 VKADSGAYEYDWL
+197 VQDDSGAYRYDWL

-265 DSGDYIDLALEACV
+265 DSGDYIDLALKACV

-303 GSNLSV
+303 GANLRV

-325 VAPYLITIN
+325 VAPFLITIN

-348 IYKSGGALITSLD
+348 IYKSGGTLITSLD

-403 QKEEEVLPP
+403 QKVEEVLPP

-417 GTGSSGSGSEGSVI
+417 GTGSSGG
-431 TYIIT
+431 
-436 YEGNGSSGGDV
+436 
-447 PTSQIKTSGQ
+447 
-457 AILIANKDGLE
+457 
-468 RTGYAF
+468 
-474 TGWNTQPDGS
+474 
-484 GVSYAEGDKYTSD
+484 
-497 SNVILYAQW
+497 
-506 KTIDYTI
+506 
-513 SYDLDEGN
+513 
-521 NNKNPY
+521 
-527 GYSANDLP
+527 
-535 IVLNEPSKTGYTFLG
+535 
-550 WIKDGSPVTQI
+550 
-561 VSGTT
+561 
-566 GNITLTAQW
+566 
-575 RSNKYTVKFAAND
+575 
-588 GSGSMTEQGFTYDQT
+588 
-603 QNLATNSFERSGYIF
+603 
-618 VGWNT
+618 
-623 MADGSGTSYQNLQ
+623 
-636 EVVNLSATDGDII
+636 
-649 TLYAQWKINSSI
+649 SI
-661 SGNAP
+661 SADSP
-666 VIADPTDLFTV
+666 VIANPTDLFTV
-677 NRTIDDITFTV
+677 TKGIDSITFTV

-695 RWYVNGIEQV
+695 HWYVNGIEQV
-705 SGGNVFNITY
+705 SSGNVFNIIY
-715 RDKAEGVY
+715 RDKDEGVY
-723 QVMLLVDGANGT
+723 NVMLLVDGTDGK

-740 YQLEIAIPKLAA
+740 YQLEIAIPQQAA
-752 DGKTYEFSTAAHFQ
+752 DGSYEFSTAAHFQ

-775 DAIEVKLTTD
+775 GTIEVKLITD
-785 IVVPSGTWTP
+785 IVVPSGTLAP
-795 IYIRDKFV
+795 IHIPDGFV

-825 TSHYGVFENC
+825 TSHYGVFAMC

-874 EMTITNLKGNVMNT
+874 EMTITNLNGNVMNT

-903 GDNKDSVIENC
+903 GNGKDSVIENC

-920 TTQGDGGGLVGLTWR
+920 TTQGDGGGLVGMTWK

-945 LYKGNVSAGSAGAV
+945 LYKGNVSAVSAGAV

-1013 ADLVNGGQSPAKW
+1013 VDLVNGGQSPAKW
-1026 ILGANYPV
+1026 ILGDKYPV

>member
-1 MDYGKLRSGASMTK
+1 MKCDVLLVGKKLIK
-15 KVFCIFTG
+15 KNFMITG
-23 ILFLL
+23 VVFLL

-59 SHPESQTNAS
+59 SHPESQRNAS

-80 STTIN
+80 STTVN

-133 STGFELRIHPI
+133 STGFELLIHPI
-144 SFVSSELSRALEHT
+144 SSVSSELSRNLEHT

-165 PCRSDSGSPA
+165 PCRSDSGATA
-175 ANYHNIAFRY
+175 ANFHNIAFRY

-197 VKADSGAYEYDWL
+197 VQDDSGAYRYDWL

-289 DGNLYTIYRYKVGS
+289 DGNLYIIYRYKVGS

-325 VAPYLITIN
+325 VAPFLITVN

-348 IYKSGGALITSLD
+348 IYKSGGTLITSLD
-361 LPNPIHSNDEYVLAG
+361 LPSPIHSNDDYILAG

-417 GTGSSGSGSEGSVI
+417 GTS
-431 TYIIT
+431 
-436 YEGNGSSGGDV
+436 SSGG
-447 PTSQIKTSGQ
+447 
-457 AILIANKDGLE
+457 
-468 RTGYAF
+468 
-474 TGWNTQPDGS
+474 
-484 GVSYAEGDKYTSD
+484 
-497 SNVILYAQW
+497 
-506 KTIDYTI
+506 
-513 SYDLDEGN
+513 
-521 NNKNPY
+521 
-527 GYSANDLP
+527 
-535 IVLNEPSKTGYTFLG
+535 
-550 WIKDGSPVTQI
+550 
-561 VSGTT
+561 
-566 GNITLTAQW
+566 
-575 RSNKYTVKFAAND
+575 
-588 GSGSMTEQGFTYDQT
+588 
-603 QNLATNSFERSGYIF
+603 
-618 VGWNT
+618 
-623 MADGSGTSYQNLQ
+623 
-636 EVVNLSATDGDII
+636 
-649 TLYAQWKINSSI
+649 SI
-661 SGNAP
+661 SADSP

-677 NRTIDDITFTV
+677 TRTIDDITFTV

-695 RWYVNGIEQV
+695 RWYVNGQQEET
-705 SGGNVFNITY
+705 GNTFTILYTADN
-715 RDKAEGVY
+715 EGAY
-723 QVMLLVDGANGT
+723 QVMLLVDGAGGT

-740 YQLEIAIPKLAA
+740 YQLEIAIPQQTA
-752 DGKTYEFSTAAHFQ
+752 DGSYEFSTAAHFQ
-766 WLAEKVKSG
+766 WLAEKIKSG
-775 DAIEVKLTTD
+775 DSIDVKLTTD

-795 IYIRDKFV
+795 ISIRDGFV

-825 TSHYGVFENC
+825 TSHYGVFANC

-874 EMTITNLKGNVMNT
+874 EMAITNINT
-888 SHTGTGGL
+888 STQAANHIGTGGL
-896 VGYFGGN
+896 VGFFGGTS
-903 GDNKDSVIENC
+903 GTKKSIIENC
-914 AVYADV
+914 AVYADI
-920 TTQGDGGGLVGLTWR
+920 TSSGYGGGLVGQIWR
-935 GATPF
+935 GQQVC

-945 LYKGNVSAGSAGAV
+945 LYKGKVTGALGYAGALVGYNGNQEKGSNGQIIESFITNVSYCETGS
-959 MGFNGN
+959 
-965 DNRRT
+965 
-970 STLSDIFYYEKDSLP
+970 LSVC
-985 ILGGTNGGGLNQTN
+985 GGTQGGTLTESN
-999 VTAVTEDKFKEQAT
+999 VNSVNEDYFKELQAVE
-1013 ADLVNGGQSPAKW
+1013 LVNTGLTSPMWEMGDK
-1026 ILGANYPV
+1026 YPV

>member
-1 MDYGKLRSGASMTK
+1 MKCDVLLVGKKLIQK
-15 KVFCIFTG
+15 IFMITG
-23 ILFLL
+23 VVFLL

-69 GQITIPTTGTI
+69 GQITIPTNVTI
-80 STTIN
+80 STTVN

-144 SFVSSELSRALEHT
+144 SSVSSELSRALEHT

-223 PLWEA
+223 PLWVT
-228 TAKTGNTEMD
+228 TANTSNSEMD
-238 DYLFWAWP
+238 EYLFWAWP

-265 DSGDYIDLALEACV
+265 GAGEYIDVSLKDCA

-289 DGNLYTIYRYKVGS
+289 DGNLYTIYRYKLGS
-303 GSNLSV
+303 GSNLRV

-318 GQALSSG
+318 GQALGSG

-348 IYKSGGALITSLD
+348 IYKSGGTLITSLD
-361 LPNPIHSNDEYVLAG
+361 LPSPIHSNDDYILAG

-417 GTGSSGSGSEGSVI
+417 GTGSSGG
-431 TYIIT
+431 
-436 YEGNGSSGGDV
+436 
-447 PTSQIKTSGQ
+447 
-457 AILIANKDGLE
+457 
-468 RTGYAF
+468 
-474 TGWNTQPDGS
+474 
-484 GVSYAEGDKYTSD
+484 
-497 SNVILYAQW
+497 
-506 KTIDYTI
+506 
-513 SYDLDEGN
+513 
-521 NNKNPY
+521 
-527 GYSANDLP
+527 
-535 IVLNEPSKTGYTFLG
+535 
-550 WIKDGSPVTQI
+550 
-561 VSGTT
+561 
-566 GNITLTAQW
+566 
-575 RSNKYTVKFAAND
+575 
-588 GSGSMTEQGFTYDQT
+588 
-603 QNLATNSFERSGYIF
+603 
-618 VGWNT
+618 
-623 MADGSGTSYQNLQ
+623 
-636 EVVNLSATDGDII
+636 
-649 TLYAQWKINSSI
+649 SI
-661 SGNAP
+661 SADSP

-677 NRTIDDITFTV
+677 TRTIDDITFTV

-695 RWYVNGIEQV
+695 RWYVNGQQ
-705 SGGNVFNITY
+705 
-715 RDKAEGVY
+715 EGTGSPFTINY
-723 QVMLLVDGANGT
+723 SSKRAGIYHVMLLVGGADGAS
-735 PYSAQ
+735 YSAQ
-740 YQLEIAIPKLAA
+740 YQLEISDMPQKSV
-752 DGKTYEFSTAAHFQ
+752 DGSYELSTAAHLQ
-766 WLAEKVKSG
+766 WLAEQANSG
-775 DAIEVKLTTD
+775 LRESIELKLTAD
-785 IVVPSGTWTP
+785 IVVPSGTWKP
-795 IYIRDKFV
+795 IYIYDGFV

-813 TINEDYSDKVGD
+813 TINEDYSNKVDD
-825 TSHYGVFENC
+825 TSNYGLFTNA
-835 NYSTIENLVLKGSLK
+835 NAGLIENLVLKGSLK
-850 VNTTGAVGAVSG
+850 VNTTGSVGAVAGSIYAG
-862 YMFAST
+862 T
-868 LRNIMS
+868 IRNVMS
-874 EMTITNLKGNVMNT
+874 EMAITNINT
-888 SHTGTGGL
+888 STQAVNHIGTGGL
-896 VGYFGGN
+896 VGFFGGTS
-903 GDNKDSVIENC
+903 GTKGTSDAKESRIENC
-914 AVYADV
+914 AVYADI
-920 TTQGDGGGLVGLTWR
+920 TSSGYGGGLVGQIWR
-935 GATPF
+935 GQQVC

-945 LYKGNVSAGSAGAV
+945 LYKGKVTGAPGYAGALVGYNGNQEKGSNGQIIESFITNVSYCETGS
-959 MGFNGN
+959 
-965 DNRRT
+965 
-970 STLSDIFYYEKDSLP
+970 LSVC
-985 ILGGTNGGGLNQTN
+985 GGTNGGTLTETN
-999 VTAVTEDKFKEQAT
+999 VTAVTEEEFKTQQMVER
-1013 ADLVNGGQSPAKW
+1013 VNGTQSPAKW
-1026 ILGANYPV
+1026 EMGANYPV

>member
-1 MDYGKLRSGASMTK
+1 MKCDVLLVGKKLIQK
-15 KVFCIFTG
+15 IFMITG
-23 ILFLL
+23 VVFLL

-35 WYQDWKGYMAH
+35 WYQDWKGYMEH

-69 GQITIPTTGTI
+69 GQITIPTNVTI

-119 GNWVRPRTEIVSST
+119 GNWVRPRTEIVSSS

-144 SFVSSELSRALEHT
+144 SSVSSELSRALEHT

-223 PLWEA
+223 PLWVT
-228 TAKTGNTEMD
+228 TANTSNSEMD
-238 DYLFWAWP
+238 EYLFWAWP

-265 DSGDYIDLALEACV
+265 GAGEYIDVSLKDCA

-289 DGNLYTIYRYKVGS
+289 DGNLYTIYRYKLGS
-303 GSNLSV
+303 GSNLRV

-318 GQALSSG
+318 GQALGSG
-325 VAPYLITIN
+325 VAPHLITVN
-334 PTEGSVNGSQAETT
+334 PTEGIVNGSQAETT
-348 IYKSGGALITSLD
+348 IYKSDGTLITSLD
-361 LPNPIHSNDEYVLAG
+361 LPSPIHSNDDYILAG

-417 GTGSSGSGSEGSVI
+417 GTS
-431 TYIIT
+431 
-436 YEGNGSSGGDV
+436 SSGG
-447 PTSQIKTSGQ
+447 
-457 AILIANKDGLE
+457 
-468 RTGYAF
+468 
-474 TGWNTQPDGS
+474 
-484 GVSYAEGDKYTSD
+484 
-497 SNVILYAQW
+497 
-506 KTIDYTI
+506 
-513 SYDLDEGN
+513 
-521 NNKNPY
+521 
-527 GYSANDLP
+527 
-535 IVLNEPSKTGYTFLG
+535 
-550 WIKDGSPVTQI
+550 
-561 VSGTT
+561 
-566 GNITLTAQW
+566 
-575 RSNKYTVKFAAND
+575 
-588 GSGSMTEQGFTYDQT
+588 
-603 QNLATNSFERSGYIF
+603 
-618 VGWNT
+618 
-623 MADGSGTSYQNLQ
+623 
-636 EVVNLSATDGDII
+636 
-649 TLYAQWKINSSI
+649 SI
-661 SGNAP
+661 SADSP

-677 NRTIDDITFTV
+677 TRTIDDITFTV

-695 RWYVNGIEQV
+695 RWYVNGQQEET
-705 SGGNVFNITY
+705 GNTFTILYTADN
-715 RDKAEGVY
+715 EGAY
-723 QVMLLVDGANGT
+723 QVMLLVDGADGT

-740 YQLEIAIPKLAA
+740 YQLEIAIPQQTA
-752 DGKTYEFSTAAHFQ
+752 DGSYEFSTAAHFQ
-766 WLAEKVKSG
+766 WLAEKIKSG
-775 DAIEVKLTTD
+775 DSIDVKLTTD

-795 IYIRDKFV
+795 ISIRDGFV

-825 TSHYGVFENC
+825 TSHYGVFANC

-903 GDNKDSVIENC
+903 GNGKDSVIENC
-914 AVYADV
+914 AVYADI
-920 TTQGDGGGLVGLTWR
+920 TTQGDGGGLVGMTWK

-945 LYKGNVSAGSAGAV
+945 LYKGNVSAGSAGTV

-965 DNRRT
+965 DDRRT
-970 STLSDIFYYEKDSLP
+970 STLSDIAYLQQGSLP
-985 ILGGTNGGGLNQTN
+985 VFGGTNGGGLNQTN
-999 VTAVTEDKFKEQAT
+999 VTAVTEDKFKEQST
-1013 ADLVNGGQSPAKW
+1013 ADLVNGGQSPTKW
-1026 ILGANYPV
+1026 ILGDKYPV

>member
-1 MDYGKLRSGASMTK
+1 MKGDVVLVGKKTIK
-15 KVFCIFTG
+15 KT
-23 ILFLL
+23 LFLITVLCLFL
-28 SLVSCDM
+28 SLLGCDM
-35 WYQDWKGYMAH
+35 WYKDWKGYMEH

-52 VADVQWT
+52 VENVQWT
-59 SHPESQTNAS
+59 SHPESQRNTT
-69 GQITIPTTGTI
+69 GQITIPTNVTI
-80 STTIN
+80 STTVN
-85 ISNPENYTLNLLPG
+85 ISNPENYALNLLPG
-99 SSHVGSENEALKS
+99 TSHIGGENEALKS

-119 GNWVRPRTEIVSST
+119 GNWVRPRTEIISS
-133 STGFELRIHPI
+133 SNTGFELLIHPI
-144 SFVSSELSRALEHT
+144 SSVSSELSRNLEHT
-158 DFTIKII
+158 DFTVRII
-165 PCRSDSGSPA
+165 PCRSDSGATA
-175 ANYHNIAFRY
+175 ANFHNIAFRY

-197 VKADSGAYEYDWL
+197 VQDDSGAYRYDWL

-265 DSGDYIDLALEACV
+265 DSGDYIDLALKACV

-303 GSNLSV
+303 GANLRV

-325 VAPYLITIN
+325 VAPFLITIN

-348 IYKSGGALITSLD
+348 IYKSGGTLITSLD

-403 QKEEEVLPP
+403 QKVEEVLPP

-417 GTGSSGSGSEGSVI
+417 GTGSSGG
-431 TYIIT
+431 
-436 YEGNGSSGGDV
+436 
-447 PTSQIKTSGQ
+447 
-457 AILIANKDGLE
+457 
-468 RTGYAF
+468 
-474 TGWNTQPDGS
+474 
-484 GVSYAEGDKYTSD
+484 
-497 SNVILYAQW
+497 
-506 KTIDYTI
+506 
-513 SYDLDEGN
+513 
-521 NNKNPY
+521 
-527 GYSANDLP
+527 
-535 IVLNEPSKTGYTFLG
+535 
-550 WIKDGSPVTQI
+550 
-561 VSGTT
+561 
-566 GNITLTAQW
+566 
-575 RSNKYTVKFAAND
+575 
-588 GSGSMTEQGFTYDQT
+588 
-603 QNLATNSFERSGYIF
+603 
-618 VGWNT
+618 
-623 MADGSGTSYQNLQ
+623 
-636 EVVNLSATDGDII
+636 
-649 TLYAQWKINSSI
+649 SI
-661 SGNAP
+661 SADSP
-666 VIADPTDLFTV
+666 VIANPTDLFTV
-677 NRTIDDITFTV
+677 TKGIDSITFTV

-695 RWYVNGIEQV
+695 HWYVNGIEQV
-705 SGGNVFNITY
+705 SSGNVFNIIY
-715 RDKAEGVY
+715 RDKDEGVY
-723 QVMLLVDGANGT
+723 NVMLLVDGTDGK

-740 YQLEIAIPKLAA
+740 YQLEIAIPQQAA
-752 DGKTYEFSTAAHFQ
+752 DGSYEFSTAAHFQ

-775 DAIEVKLTTD
+775 GTIEVKLITD
-785 IVVPSGTWTP
+785 IVVPSGTLAP
-795 IYIRDKFV
+795 IHIPDGFV

-825 TSHYGVFENC
+825 TSHYGVFAMC

-874 EMTITNLKGNVMNT
+874 EMTITNLNGNVMNT

-903 GDNKDSVIENC
+903 GNGKDSVIENC

-920 TTQGDGGGLVGLTWR
+920 TTQGDGGGLVGMTWK

-945 LYKGNVSAGSAGAV
+945 LYKGNVSAVSAGAV

-1013 ADLVNGGQSPAKW
+1013 VDLVNGGQSPAKW
-1026 ILGANYPV
+1026 ILGDKYPV

>member
-1 MDYGKLRSGASMTK
+1 MKCDVLLVGKKLIQK
-15 KVFCIFTG
+15 IFMITG
-23 ILFLL
+23 VVFLL

-69 GQITIPTTGTI
+69 GQITIPTNVTI
-80 STTIN
+80 STTVN

-144 SFVSSELSRALEHT
+144 SSVSSELSRALEHT

-223 PLWEA
+223 PLWVT
-228 TAKTGNTEMD
+228 TANTSNSEMD
-238 DYLFWAWP
+238 EYLFWAWP

-303 GSNLSV
+303 GSNLRV

-318 GQALSSG
+318 GQALGSG
-325 VAPYLITIN
+325 VAPHLITIN

-348 IYKSGGALITSLD
+348 IYKSDGTLITSLD

-383 VAVSFPYTITEAVTF
+383 VAVSFPYAITEAVTF

-403 QKEEEVLPP
+403 QKVEEVLPP

-417 GTGSSGSGSEGSVI
+417 GTS
-431 TYIIT
+431 
-436 YEGNGSSGGDV
+436 SSGG
-447 PTSQIKTSGQ
+447 S
-457 AILIANKDGLE
+457 
-468 RTGYAF
+468 
-474 TGWNTQPDGS
+474 
-484 GVSYAEGDKYTSD
+484 
-497 SNVILYAQW
+497 
-506 KTIDYTI
+506 I
-513 SYDLDEGN
+513 SAD
-521 NNKNPY
+521 
-527 GYSANDLP
+527 
-535 IVLNEPSKTGYTFLG
+535 
-550 WIKDGSPVTQI
+550 SPVI
-561 VSGTT
+561 
-566 GNITLTAQW
+566 
-575 RSNKYTVKFAAND
+575 
-588 GSGSMTEQGFTYDQT
+588 
-603 QNLATNSFERSGYIF
+603 
-618 VGWNT
+618 
-623 MADGSGTSYQNLQ
+623 
-636 EVVNLSATDGDII
+636 
-649 TLYAQWKINSSI
+649 
-661 SGNAP
+661 
-666 VIADPTDLFTV
+666 DPTDLFTV
-677 NRTIDDITFTV
+677 TRTIDDITFTV

-695 RWYVNGIEQV
+695 RWYVNGQQEETGKTFTINY
-705 SGGNVFNITY
+705 SSKRAGIY
-715 RDKAEGVY
+715 H
-723 QVMLLVDGANGT
+723 VMLLVDGADGAS
-735 PYSAQ
+735 YSAQ
-740 YQLEIAIPKLAA
+740 YQLEISDMPQKSV
-752 DGKTYEFSTAAHFQ
+752 DGSYELSTAAHLQ
-766 WLAEKVKSG
+766 WLAEQANSG
-775 DAIEVKLTTD
+775 LRESIELKLTADIEV
-785 IVVPSGTWTP
+785 PAGTWKP
-795 IYIRDKFV
+795 IYIYDGFV

-813 TINEDYSDKVGD
+813 TINEDYSNKVDD
-825 TSHYGVFENC
+825 TSNYGLFTNA
-835 NYSTIENLVLKGSLK
+835 NAGLIENLVLKGSLK
-850 VNTTGAVGAVSG
+850 VNTTGSAGAVAGSIYAG
-862 YMFAST
+862 T
-868 LRNIMS
+868 IRNVMS
-874 EMTITNLKGNVMNT
+874 EMNITNVNPSTEKKN
-888 SHTGTGGL
+888 HIGTGGL
-896 VGYFGGN
+896 VGFFGGTS
-903 GDNKDSVIENC
+903 DSGKTSRIENC
-914 AVYADV
+914 AVYADI
-920 TTQGDGGGLVGLTWR
+920 TSSGYGGGLVGQIWQ
-935 GATPF
+935 GAQTC
-940 TIKNS
+940 TIINS
-945 LYKGNVSAGSAGAV
+945 LYKGTVTGASGYAGAV
-959 MGFNGN
+959 IGFNGN
-965 DNRRT
+965 DSRGT
-970 STLSDIFYYEKDSLP
+970 SSLTNIFYYETTSHPVCGDSY
-985 ILGGTNGGGLNQTN
+985 GGKLNQTN
-999 VTAVTEDKFKEQAT
+999 VTAVTEDKFKEQST

-1026 ILGANYPV
+1026 VLGANYPV